1 MDMGKTL
8 RDRRQEEFANTW
20 ISTGRF
26 GIIHAC
32 PRMGKCRIGILI
44 MQKEGYKNI
53 LIAYPDNKIRDS
65 WKKELEIMEMEDV
78 NVTYTTYLSLH
89 KHEKEEYDLVIA
101 DELHTLS
108 ENQIVALQRCMRA
121 NKAIL
126 GLSGTLSLA
135 TERLLYRALNMAVVA
150 HYPIEKAIKEGI
162 LPDYEIR
169 VVKVPLDDV
178 ILQTYGKY
186 KSTEKKKFDGLTRVI
201 ATIEGQGK
209 DPKFMRFAR
218 MRIIQNS
225 LSKLRKTKELLN
237 EFKDERILV
246 FCGLT
251 AIADRLN
258 IPSHHSKSGDK
269 TAFHSFVNIEGV
281 KHLAVVKIGNTGV
294 TYQKLNKVI
303 INYFSSSSEDL
314 CQKINRCMTLEY
326 DNPGKKALIYI
337 TCSTEETE
345 IKWLHR
351 ALAFFSK
358 EKIKYL

>member
-1 MDMGKTL
+1 MNL
-8 RDRRQEEFANTW
+8 RDKRQEQFANTW

-26 GIIHAC
+26 GIIHVA
-32 PRMGKCRIGILI
+32 PRVGKCRIAILI

-65 WKKELEIMEMEDV
+65 WKKELEIMDMEDV
-78 NVTYTTYLSLH
+78 NITYTTYLSLH

-150 HYPIEKAIKEGI
+150 YYPIERAIKEGI

-237 EFKDERILV
+237 AFKEERILV

-251 AIADRLN
+251 AIADKLG
-258 IPSHHSKSGDK
+258 IASHHSKSNVRE
-269 TAFHSFVNIEGV
+269 AFNACVNVEGV
-281 KHLAVVKIGNTGV
+281 NHLAVVRIGNTGV
-294 TYQKLNKVI
+294 TYQKLNKVV
-303 INYFSSSSEDL
+303 INYFDSNSANFT
-314 CQKINRCMTLEY
+314 QKVNRCMTLEY
-326 DNPGKKALIYI
+326 DNPGKKAIIYI
-337 TCSTEETE
+337 VSSTEDVEE
-345 IKWLHR
+345 KWLKK
-351 ALAFFSK
+351 ALSFFSK